1 MDTKGGVM
9 ANGLNAYLQQDDED
23 LNPAAPTLM
32 DYMAVDEMGN
42 AQVAPVQTAQSG
54 ALAKMYDEM
63 SRKAMADEEA
73 GITQLS
79 KYIEDFQT
87 EPQPTDYRALA
98 AWADTLRPGTKIVD
112 VAQAMAPN
120 REART
125 QKFLDLQNQL
135 QQRKGQLSQRQ
146 MAGLQSMLQQQA
158 AADRLKQQQL
168 VADQRFQQQQDLAK
182 QRFEQ
187 ERNRSEEFIRHN
199 QAMEKIAQDRIAAD
213 IARAEATQDRAD
225 KRQEAGLA
233 EKREKKVEDHLI
245 KFETKAL
252 DAVPLAE
259 NLSAIED
266 ILGAKLEQ
274 FDPKTGT
281 LHGKKIDLPGK
292 SVPGVGRVFMPG
304 SVGESF
310 QAAFSNI
317 FNTTLKERSG
327 AAVTDQELQRLKN
340 EFAQGKFNTEEK
352 MIEALQRYKNIIRK
366 KMRQHEAA
374 FSPEVRERFKK
385 QGGMLAD
392 DFFPEPGAGKP
403 PPGATRKEWEGKT
416 YELQGDTWVEVEP
429 GAQ

>member
-1 MDTKGGVM
+1 M
-9 ANGLNAYLQQDDED
+9 ANGLNAYLPVDDEE

-42 AQVAPVQTAQSG
+42 ARVAPQATAESG
-54 ALAKMYDEM
+54 ALAKMYDEL
-63 SRKAMADEEA
+63 SRKAVSDEQA
-73 GITQLS
+73 GISQLS
-79 KYIEDFQT
+79 KYLDDYQAQPQETDF
-87 EPQPTDYRALA
+87 RALA
-98 AWADTLRPGTKIVD
+98 AWADTLRPGTKIAD
-112 VAQAMAPN
+112 VAAAMAPN

-125 QKFLDLQNQL
+125 QKFLELQDKL
-135 QQRKGQLSQRQ
+135 QQRKGGLAQRQLSGLTAQLNRQAQSDMLKQRQ
-146 MAGLQSMLQQQA
+146 L
-158 AADRLKQQQL
+158 AADQQ
-168 VADQRFQQQQDLAK
+168 FQQRQDLAK
-182 QRFEQ
+182 QKAEFEKA
-187 ERNRSEEFIRHN
+187 RSAEYERHN
-199 QAMEKIAQDRIAAD
+199 KVMEDIAARRIEAD
-213 IARAEATQDRAD
+213 MARLAGTQGRAD

-245 KFETKAL
+245 KFEQKAI
-252 DAVPLAE
+252 DAVPLVE
-259 NLSAIED
+259 NLEAIED
-266 ILGAKLEQ
+266 IIGGKLEQ

-281 LHGKKIDLPGK
+281 INGKKVDLPGK
-292 SVPGVGRVFMPG
+292 SIPGVGRVFMPG
-304 SVGESF
+304 SVGESL

-327 AAVTDQELQRLKN
+327 AAVTDQELVRMKS

-352 MIEALQRYKNIIRK
+352 MLEALQRYKNILRK
-366 KMRQHEAA
+366 RMRQHEAA